1 MKTLVKFLLLL
12 FITIS
17 NYYCVTAQ
25 KTTKNNNSVGVLL
38 SNEEV
43 PLSVQRA
50 FANDFGMQAA
60 ATVES
65 WEIVMPHTKTMMS
78 LRHNNAPLSPKAQ
91 RILAKRAEKDAKL
104 NTKKEELLAAH
115 QRATDSKEREKLFRK
130 MQKLAEKQAWSVK
143 PIKFPKESGRSK
155 RGSSRGGSTSKT
167 AIEYSTTDA
176 DALFP
181 DQQQLI
187 FRDRDNKLPQYVGYA
202 NDGTHFYI
210 YDVHGNLVYSE
221 ETLSDWAQI
230 PEAASLHF
238 RERFPTAYTEATL
251 FKISYGAKDAA
262 KTQVFRLKA
271 KGKNYY
277 YAADG
282 IPISD
287 KETADKS
294 GEKGK

>member
-1 MKTLVKFLLLL
+1 
-12 FITIS
+12 
-17 NYYCVTAQ
+17 
-25 KTTKNNNSVGVLL
+25 
-38 SNEEV
+38 
-43 PLSVQRA
+43 
-50 FANDFGMQAA
+50 
-60 ATVES
+60 
-65 WEIVMPHTKTMMS
+65 
-78 LRHNNAPLSPKAQ
+78 
-91 RILAKRAEKDAKL
+91 
-104 NTKKEELLAAH
+104 
-115 QRATDSKEREKLFRK
+115 

-187 FRDRDNKLPQYVGYA
+187 FKDRDNKLPQYVGYA
-202 NDGTHFYI
+202 NDGAHFYI
-210 YDVHGNLVYSE
+210 YDLHGNLVYSE

-282 IPISD
+282 TPINIKKLPINPTKKANKEFLSFIKPISQSQHLIV
-287 KETADKS
+287 EVLTLLFVLLPRILALNLQPLRRLV
-294 GEKGK
+294 GHQNFPEIWAN